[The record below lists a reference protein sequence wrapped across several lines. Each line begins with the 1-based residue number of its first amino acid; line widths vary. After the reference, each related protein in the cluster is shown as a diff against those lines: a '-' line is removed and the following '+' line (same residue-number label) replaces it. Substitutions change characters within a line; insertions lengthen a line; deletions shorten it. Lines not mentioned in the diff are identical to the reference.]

1 MTVKGKAPNKWL
13 VVLMANLVFIG
24 VVGMPFTAMPVLF
37 SSVTRELQLSLAYV
51 GMIWGA
57 LPLGMA
63 LCSIL
68 GGLLGDR
75 FDLRKVIGF
84 GSFVIALASGL
95 RGVSGG
101 PVTLIIFMFL
111 SGAALSIV
119 IPNLPKIVG
128 LFFPPRQ
135 RGLAFGMV
143 NSGFNIGSILATAL
157 GATFI
162 LPLVGSWRNV
172 IFFYSAICIV
182 LGIIWLLVMKKG
194 KSGQAIAGTSTTER
208 EVPFRETLATIVR
221 VKELWLLVI
230 TNFGVVGSYIAL
242 MGYIPV
248 YLENAGVMKITGDT
262 ISSTI
267 FMAGIIGAIALPT
280 LSDRIGTRKLV
291 LITCAAVT
299 GMSTY
304 LLSISGT
311 MLFWLL
317 IPLIGIAAMGFIT
330 LSLTMPLEMRG
341 VGPIY
346 GASAVGLVVAGQN
359 VGGFLFPIIGGNLA
373 EINQVW
379 PFIFWAIII
388 FAAVIGLFLMRETG
402 HKGKG

>member
-1 MTVKGKAPNKWL
+1 MTDKGQVPNKWFL
-13 VVLMANLVFIG
+13 VLMANLVFIG

-37 SSVTRELQLSLAYV
+37 SSVTHELRLSLAHV

-57 LPLGMA
+57 LPLGVA
-63 LCSIL
+63 LFSIL

-75 FDLRKVIGF
+75 FDLRKVIGI

-95 RGVSGG
+95 RGTSSG

-111 SGAALSIV
+111 CGAALSIV

-135 RGLAFGMV
+135 RGLAFGVV
-143 NSGFNIGSILATAL
+143 NSGFNIGAILATAL

-172 IFFYSAICIV
+172 LFFYSAICIV
-182 LGIIWLLVMKKG
+182 LGITWLLVIKRG
-194 KSGQAIAGTSTTER
+194 KSGQAIAGTGTAEG
-208 EVPFRETLATIVR
+208 EVPFREALAAIVR
-221 VKELWLLVI
+221 VKELWFLVI
-230 TNFGVVGSYIAL
+230 ANMGVVGSYIAL

-248 YLENAGVMKITGDT
+248 YLESAGVLKITGDT

-267 FMAGIIGAIALPT
+267 FMAGIIGAIALPA
-280 LSDRIGTRKLV
+280 LSDRTGTRKMI
-291 LITCAAVT
+291 LIICAAVM
-299 GMSTY
+299 GISTY

-330 LSLTMPLEMRG
+330 LSLTMPLEMG
-341 VGPIY
+341 SVGHIY

-373 EINQVW
+373 EINHVW
-379 PFIFWAIII
+379 PFIFWAIMI
-388 FAAVIGLFLMRETG
+388 FAVAIGLFLIRETR
-402 HKGKG
+402 HK

>member
-208 EVPFRETLATIVR
+208 EVPFHETLATIVR
-221 VKELWLLVI
+221 V
-230 TNFGVVGSYIAL
+230 
-242 MGYIPV
+242 
-248 YLENAGVMKITGDT
+248 
-262 ISSTI
+262 
-267 FMAGIIGAIALPT
+267 
-280 LSDRIGTRKLV
+280 
-291 LITCAAVT
+291 
-299 GMSTY
+299 
-304 LLSISGT
+304 
-311 MLFWLL
+311 
-317 IPLIGIAAMGFIT
+317 
-330 LSLTMPLEMRG
+330 
-341 VGPIY
+341 
-346 GASAVGLVVAGQN
+346 
-359 VGGFLFPIIGGNLA
+359 
-373 EINQVW
+373 
-379 PFIFWAIII
+379 
-388 FAAVIGLFLMRETG
+388 
-402 HKGKG
+402 

>member
-1 MTVKGKAPNKWL
+1 
-13 VVLMANLVFIG
+13 MANLVFIG

-172 IFFYSAICIV
+172 IFFYSAICVV

-402 HKGKG
+402 HKVKG

>member
-1 MTVKGKAPNKWL
+1 MTGKGKAPNKWL

-37 SSVTRELQLSLAYV
+37 SSVTRELQLTLAHV

-63 LCSIL
+63 LCSLL

-75 FDLRKVIGF
+75 FDIRKVIGI
-84 GSFVIALASGL
+84 GSFIIALTSGL
-95 RGVSGG
+95 RGTSGD

-111 SGAALSIV
+111 CGAALSIV

-135 RGLAFGMV
+135 RGLAFGIV
-143 NSGFNIGSILATAL
+143 NSGFNIGAILATAL

-172 IFFYSAICIV
+172 LFIYSAICIV
-182 LGIIWLLVMKKG
+182 FGIAWLTVIKRG
-194 KSGQAIAGTSTTER
+194 KSDQAIAGTGTTER

-230 TNFGVVGSYIAL
+230 TNLGVVGAYIAL
-242 MGYIPV
+242 MGYMPV
-248 YLENAGVMKITGDT
+248 YLESAGVLKITGDT

-267 FMAGIIGAIALPT
+267 FMAGIIGAITLPA
-280 LSDRIGTRKLV
+280 LSDRTGARKMI
-291 LITCAAVT
+291 LIICAAVM

-341 VGPIY
+341 VGPLY

-388 FAAVIGLFLMRETG
+388 FAAAIGLFLMRETG
-402 HKGKG
+402 HK

>member
-1 MTVKGKAPNKWL
+1 MTVKGKAPNKWF

-119 IPNLPKIVG
+119 IPNLPKIDG

-172 IFFYSAICIV
+172 IFFYSAICVV

-402 HKGKG
+402 HKVKG

>member
-1 MTVKGKAPNKWL
+1 
-13 VVLMANLVFIG
+13 MANLVFIG

-143 NSGFNIGSILATAL
+143 NSGFNLGSILATAL

-172 IFFYSAICIV
+172 IFFYSAICVV

-402 HKGKG
+402 HKVKG

>member
-1 MTVKGKAPNKWL
+1 MTDKGQAPNKWL

-37 SSVTRELQLSLAYV
+37 SSVTRELQLTLAHV
-51 GMIWGA
+51 GMVWGA
-57 LPLGMA
+57 LPLGVA

-75 FDLRKVIGF
+75 FDLRKVIGI
-84 GSFVIALASGL
+84 GSFVIALTSGL
-95 RGVSGG
+95 RGTSGD

-111 SGAALSIV
+111 CGAALSIV

-135 RGLAFGMV
+135 RGLAFGIV

-172 IFFYSAICIV
+172 LFFYSTICIL
-182 LGIIWLLVMKKG
+182 LGIAWLSVIKRG
-194 KSGQAIAGTSTTER
+194 KSDQAIAGAGTTER
-208 EVPFRETLATIVR
+208 GVPFREALATIAR
-221 VKELWLLVI
+221 SKELWLLVI
-230 TNFGVVGSYIAL
+230 TNLGVVGSYIAL
-242 MGYIPV
+242 VGYIPV
-248 YLENAGVMKITGDT
+248 YLESAGVLKITGDT

-267 FMAGIIGAIALPT
+267 YMAGIIGAIAVPA
-280 LSDRIGTRKLV
+280 LSDRTGTRKLV
-291 LITCAAVT
+291 LIICAAVM
-299 GMSTY
+299 GISTY

-311 MLFWLL
+311 TLFWLL

-346 GASAVGLVVAGQN
+346 GASAVGLLVAGQN

-373 EINQVW
+373 EINQTW

-388 FAAVIGLFLMRETG
+388 FAAVIGLFLMRETS
-402 HKGKG
+402 HK

>member
-208 EVPFRETLATIVR
+208 EVPFHETLATIVR

>member
-1 MTVKGKAPNKWL
+1 MTVKGKAPNKWF

-143 NSGFNIGSILATAL
+143 NSGFNLGSILATAL

-172 IFFYSAICIV
+172 IFFYSAICVV

-402 HKGKG
+402 HKVKG

>member
-1 MTVKGKAPNKWL
+1 
-13 VVLMANLVFIG
+13 
-24 VVGMPFTAMPVLF
+24 
-37 SSVTRELQLSLAYV
+37 
-51 GMIWGA
+51 
-57 LPLGMA
+57 
-63 LCSIL
+63 
-68 GGLLGDR
+68 
-75 FDLRKVIGF
+75 
-84 GSFVIALASGL
+84 
-95 RGVSGG
+95 
-101 PVTLIIFMFL
+101 
-111 SGAALSIV
+111 
-119 IPNLPKIVG
+119 
-128 LFFPPRQ
+128 
-135 RGLAFGMV
+135 
-143 NSGFNIGSILATAL
+143 
-157 GATFI
+157 
-162 LPLVGSWRNV
+162 NV
-172 IFFYSAICIV
+172 IFFYSAICAV

-208 EVPFRETLATIVR
+208 EVPFHETLATIVR

>member
-1 MTVKGKAPNKWL
+1 VTVKGKAPNKWL

-172 IFFYSAICIV
+172 IFFYSAICVV

-402 HKGKG
+402 HKVKG

>member
-143 NSGFNIGSILATAL
+143 NSGFNLGSILATAL

-172 IFFYSAICIV
+172 IFFYSAICVV

-402 HKGKG
+402 HKVKG